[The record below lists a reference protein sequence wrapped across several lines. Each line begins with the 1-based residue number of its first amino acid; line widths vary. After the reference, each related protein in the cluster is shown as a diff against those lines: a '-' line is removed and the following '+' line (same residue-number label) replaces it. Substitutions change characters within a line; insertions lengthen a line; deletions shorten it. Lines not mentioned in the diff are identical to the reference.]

1 MQQKNIY
8 LWEDVKKYEF
18 DILSRHCLSAGTVF
32 MDQVSKIDKHRC
44 ERPVFFLNLI
54 VFRFD

>member
-44 ERPVFFLNLI
+44 ERPVFFKT
-54 VFRFD
+54 